1 MQLNYWDEIDSFL
14 YYDFWHRSGHETSK
28 KIRSENLNSFIKK
41 LQSENIK
48 FFLHR
53 STIFNILENIEYDLK
68 AYSECLIIEKKNTQ
82 LLLSI
87 LKNSDFQIVYFDNNN
102 LKIIRKNRLLEI
114 YLKSEPKLFNKV
126 SELTLFENRVS
137 IYKKEI
143 ILFKLI
149 SRPKK
154 LLNRILSKLKVVKLN
169 IYKSKETFIF
179 KKHFKAKNL
188 KLNEIHKLNLQ
199 SFLNLKIESKYSASW
214 IVRKKHLD
222 IVTSNKK
229 HLVVK
234 DIIKFLKKDNNLDKL
249 VKNVDESRIEKEILG
264 SVSHSKYFWNAG
276 NNYFLFSSY
285 FEFRKNIVPYKKVN
299 DYINSDNNELIY
311 TKKYYEKL
319 ELMDEFEIKEFL
331 DKNPIEITNNC
342 ITSGKHRAF
351 AMIGR
356 LVRDKEYISFSAK
369 INNF

>member
-1 MQLNYWDEIDSFL
+1 VQLKYWDEIDSFL

-53 STIFNILENIEYDLK
+53 RTIFNILENIEYDLK
-68 AYSECLIIEKKNTQ
+68 AYSECLIIENKNTQ
-82 LLLSI
+82 LLLRI
-87 LKNSDFQIVYFDNNN
+87 LKNSDFQIVYFDKNN

-114 YLKSEPKLFNKV
+114 YFKSNPKLFNEV
-126 SELTLFENRVS
+126 SELTLFENRIS
-137 IYKKEI
+137 IHRKEI

-154 LLNRILSKLKVVKLN
+154 LLNRILSKLKVIKLK
-169 IYKSKETFIF
+169 IYNSKEKFIF
-179 KKHFKAKNL
+179 TKYFGTKNL
-188 KLNEIHKLNLQ
+188 ELNAIHKLNLQ

-214 IVRKKHLD
+214 VVRKKHLN

-229 HLVVK
+229 HLAVK

-249 VKNVDESRIEKEILG
+249 LTNVDESRIEKEISG
-264 SVSHSKYFWNAG
+264 SVSHSKYFWNSG

-285 FEFRKNIVPYKKVN
+285 FEFRKNVIPYKEVN
-299 DYINSDNNELIY
+299 DYINSANNELIY

-319 ELMDEFEIKEFL
+319 ELMDEIEIKEFL

-342 ITSGKHRAF
+342 ITSGKHRVF